1 MDENLVKYDC
11 SAEVGVGFNRNHP
24 ADWPLKWFSS
34 FGIHPFDANNYTI
47 RWKSFPHLVSKA
59 EAWNVI
65 PKLVLARSGS
75 RGPGWKRCRPRQRRW
90 RPSRLGPCFHFLDAK
105 TKPRITWESAG
116 GVWMPLQWR
125 TTWTSSLWSHFCT
138 SMENATLET
147 LFGKD
152 Y

>member
-1 MDENLVKYDC
+1 MKIWWNMIVVQRKEYD
-11 SAEVGVGFNRNHP
+11 SIGITLLIDPWN
-24 ADWPLKWFSS
+24 DFSS

-116 GVWMPLQWR
+116 EVWMPLQWR
-125 TTWTSSLWSHFCT
+125 TTWISSLWSHFCT
-138 SMENATLET
+138 SMENATLEI

>member
-1 MDENLVKYDC
+1 MKIWWNMIVVQRQEYD
-11 SAEVGVGFNRNHP
+11 SIGITLLIDPWN
-24 ADWPLKWFSS
+24 DFSS

-65 PKLVLARSGS
+65 PKLVLGRSGS

-116 GVWMPLQWR
+116 EVWMPLQWR

-138 SMENATLET
+138 SMENATLEI